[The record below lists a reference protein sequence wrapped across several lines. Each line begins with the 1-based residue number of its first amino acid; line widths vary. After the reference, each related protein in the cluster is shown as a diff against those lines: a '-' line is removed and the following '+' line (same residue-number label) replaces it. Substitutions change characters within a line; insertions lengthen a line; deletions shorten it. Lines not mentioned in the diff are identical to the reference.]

1 MDITNCLLAFLGK
14 FLHFL
19 SVFFCSI
26 HLTFFASTIVV
37 CSILFFSI
45 IQDYD
50 DCCCF
55 LFWVC
60 CFLCFFQRIFLFTLL
75 FIFWRSFWRSCSRR
89 KKRVGIIMSDR
100 KIVVVFLGYQKVF
113 DPKNNSFLLF
123 FCLSW
128 HSRMTMIS
136 IRLSSAASSSSLI
149 MLGFFIVFITRNHKS
164 ILCNVWLWANSDHF
178 CCFLFKCCCC
188 FFYLSFFFLL
198 SFIIHHPTFCPK
210 TGSVNKTKNIYIS
223 SSI

>member
-89 KKRVGIIMSDR
+89 KKKSWYHHVRS
-100 KIVVVFLGYQKVF
+100 KNCCCFLGISK
-113 DPKNNSFLLF
+113 SFWSKKQQFLVV

-149 MLGFFIVFITRNHKS
+149 MLGFFHCFYHSKS
-164 ILCNVWLWANSDHF
+164 
-178 CCFLFKCCCC
+178 
-188 FFYLSFFFLL
+188 
-198 SFIIHHPTFCPK
+198 
-210 TGSVNKTKNIYIS
+210 
-223 SSI
+223 